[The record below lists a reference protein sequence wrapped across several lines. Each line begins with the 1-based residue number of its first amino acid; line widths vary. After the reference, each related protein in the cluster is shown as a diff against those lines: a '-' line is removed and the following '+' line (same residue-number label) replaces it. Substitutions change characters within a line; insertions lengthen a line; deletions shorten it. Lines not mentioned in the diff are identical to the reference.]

1 MISVLIMEDREKKI
15 KAIKSLLID
24 ECAIPEQNI
33 DVAKN
38 IYEGRKKLR
47 EKMYDLLLLDMV
59 LPTKDDQDP
68 NEEDSPKFIDEIY
81 SNPTLNIPNQIVGE
95 TSHEE
100 RFEELKEKFE
110 DKLWSLIRYKE
121 NTTGWQ
127 AKIKAKV
134 YHLQQN
140 VEQIK
145 KSIMN
150 TNHYDLGIICALR
163 EEYEAVIDVF
173 GKGSW
178 VKHKAPDFVLPYHTC
193 KVSTSTVG
201 QEYSICAVCVGNA
214 GMVQTSIYATAM
226 YQTFSPNCIF
236 MTGFSA
242 GLKEDKLSY
251 GDIVV
256 AKSVQDYSTGKVVD
270 DPTGTLQLLRE
281 MNQLTVQP
289 QLGYAADE
297 LVSDQKLMSEIN
309 LELREKN
316 LLDNATNIKAVVA
329 PTICGPFVVASEAM
343 VANIN
348 ELDRKLQALDMEG
361 FGLYSAARAMN
372 KGCLWIKGI
381 ADFAN
386 SKKGD
391 DYHKRASYAS
401 ALFLYKLI
409 KETLSLQ
416 V

>member
-1 MISVLIMEDREKKI
+1 MEDREKKI
-15 KAIKSLLID
+15 SAIKSLLID
-24 ECAIPEQNI
+24 ECSIPEKDI
-33 DVAKN
+33 DVARN
-38 IYEGRKKLR
+38 IFEGRNKLR
-47 EKMYDLLLLDMV
+47 EKLYDLLLLDMV
-59 LPTKDDQDP
+59 LPTRADQDP

-81 SNPTLNIPNQIVGE
+81 SNPALKIPNQIVGE
-95 TSHEE
+95 TSHEDK
-100 RFEELKEKFE
+100 FDELKEKFE
-110 DKLWSLIRYKE
+110 DKLWSLVRYKE
-121 NTTGWQ
+121 NATDWQ
-127 AKIKAKV
+127 SKIKAKV
-134 YHLQQN
+134 FHLQKN

-150 TNHYDLGIICALR
+150 TNHYDIGIICALR
-163 EEYEAVIDVF
+163 EEYDAVIDVF
-173 GKGSW
+173 GKANW
-178 VKHKAPDFVLPYHTC
+178 KKHQDNSFVLPYHTC
-193 KVSTSTVG
+193 KVSTSMVG

-226 YQTFSPNCIF
+226 YQIFSPECIF

-251 GDIVV
+251 GDIVI

-281 MNQLTVQP
+281 INQLTIQP
-289 QLGYAADE
+289 QLAYAADE
-297 LVSDQKLMSEIN
+297 LSSDQRLMSEIN
-309 LELREKN
+309 LVLREKN
-316 LLDNATNIKAVVA
+316 LLDNEKNVKAVVA
-329 PTICGPFVVASEAM
+329 PTVCGPFVVASET
-343 VANIN
+343 VVDNIN
-348 ELDRKLQALDMEG
+348 GLDRKLQALDMEG

-391 DYHKRASYAS
+391 NYHKLASYAS

-409 KETLSLQ
+409 KETLGSQ
-416 V
+416 A